1 MTENEMRICERF
13 ALIRSDIGLKQGDFA
28 KEIKLTQGH
37 VSDIENKRKNVSDRV
52 IEIICLKFGINR
64 EWFKSGI
71 GEMHS
76 SISDNERYAIN
87 VGKLQRTD
95 NETLIRWVNAIAE
108 TNPEVLSQIEELMKK
123 ILNIE

>member
-1 MTENEMRICERF
+1 MTENEIHVCERF

-37 VSDIENKRKNVSDRV
+37 VSDIENKRKSVSDRV
-52 IEIICLKFGINR
+52 IEIICLKFGVNR
-64 EWFKSGI
+64 EWLKSGI
-71 GEMHS
+71 GEMYS

-95 NETLIRWVNAIAE
+95 NETLIRWVNRIAE
-108 TNPEVLSQIEELMKK
+108 TDPERLKQIEELLKNL
-123 ILNIE
+123 LNIE